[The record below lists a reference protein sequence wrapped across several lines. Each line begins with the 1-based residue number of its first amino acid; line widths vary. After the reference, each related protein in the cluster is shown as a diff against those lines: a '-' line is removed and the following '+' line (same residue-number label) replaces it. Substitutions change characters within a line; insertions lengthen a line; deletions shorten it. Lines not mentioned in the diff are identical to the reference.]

1 MKDLF
6 SFWWLVYSCT
16 FRFVWFFFFALKTT
30 NLTWQFPAASQ
41 SQPIHWG
48 ERPPWTSPWCMSVA
62 REGTPLHKELTS
74 RLTTVNCCWSKSC
87 GKDKQ
92 WRQLG
97 SQNSAWCRFNKAG
110 PRASLLLISSSV
122 MMTQQNSMKF
132 HHRVDR
138 IYLTWVYTGQSV
150 KSAYMRYAQ
159 KQKDTEHKLYWES
172 FKNKTLSRPRVLSWD
187 PAGWT
192 EGWVET
198 GQGHRWEDSLHK
210 QSNLVRVRISP
221 PVQPNPRDDQRI
233 TKGKADRRLKSCITR
248 PLDWQQ
254 KVWTPLQINEIYI
267 TIQQT
272 TYIKCI

>member
-210 QSNLVRVRISP
+210 PSESQNQSTSAAKS
-221 PVQPNPRDDQRI
+221 
-233 TKGKADRRLKSCITR
+233 KGWSEDHKGEGRQET
-248 PLDWQQ
+248 
-254 KVWTPLQINEIYI
+254 
-267 TIQQT
+267 
-272 TYIKCI
+272 